1 MFLNRGIPLCIS
13 RTFTSMGGESGSS
26 SVAGK
31 IEIFQRVVAQWV
43 SHASNSGI
51 VALHA

>member
-1 MFLNRGIPLCIS
+1 
-13 RTFTSMGGESGSS
+13 MGGEIESS
-26 SVAGK
+26 SAAGK

-43 SHASNSGI
+43 FHASNSGI